1 MELWGITDKGSVREQ
16 NQDNYAI
23 VNLPDGSALCVV
35 CDGMGGAKAGNVAS
49 TMAVEAFCSFFR
61 SQLELPRKE
70 RMLEAVDAANRAIY
84 SRARE
89 DEACRGMGT
98 TIVAAHILPDGSTLM
113 VNVGDSRGYKVQ
125 ETGIN
130 RVTRDH
136 SLVEDM
142 LLRGDITETEARS
155 HPQKNLI
162 TRALGVE
169 AQVRADV
176 FELELKQGSY
186 LLLCSDGLS
195 NIVEDQELLF
205 EVIHGGPAQECCQRL
220 LDISLGR
227 GAPDN
232 VTVVLLQMNA

>member
-1 MELWGITDKGSVREQ
+1 
-16 NQDNYAI
+16 
-23 VNLPDGSALCVV
+23 
-35 CDGMGGAKAGNVAS
+35 
-49 TMAVEAFCSFFR
+49 
-61 SQLELPRKE
+61 
-70 RMLEAVDAANRAIY
+70 
-84 SRARE
+84 
-89 DEACRGMGT
+89 
-98 TIVAAHILPDGSTLM
+98 
-113 VNVGDSRGYKVQ
+113 
-125 ETGIN
+125 
-130 RVTRDH
+130 
-136 SLVEDM
+136 M